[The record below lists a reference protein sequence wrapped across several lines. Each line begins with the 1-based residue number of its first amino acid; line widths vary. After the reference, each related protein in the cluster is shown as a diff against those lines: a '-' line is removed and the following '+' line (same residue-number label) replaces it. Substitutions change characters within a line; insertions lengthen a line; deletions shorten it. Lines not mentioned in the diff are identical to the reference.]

1 MCIMQHFLYDC
12 FIYDVGCFIMM
23 YRFIPVW
30 TSDNCSSGDPN
41 KYKILKARINKLISF
56 TAHS

>member
-1 MCIMQHFLYDC
+1 MLNVLYDC
-12 FIYDVGCFIMM
+12 FIYDVGYCFIMM

-30 TSDNCSSGDPN
+30 TSDSCSNVDPN
-41 KYKILKARINKLISF
+41 KYEILKARINKLISF